1 MTELG
6 EQGGPVED
14 LRRQDVEWREIG
26 QAWLRRTEA
35 AQLAVRIEAVQQ
47 IRAAMKRAIQ
57 RHEGRLGPVPAAPS
71 SEPEPR

>member
-1 MTELG
+1 
-6 EQGGPVED
+6 
-14 LRRQDVEWREIG
+14 
-26 QAWLRRTEA
+26 
-35 AQLAVRIEAVQQ
+35 VQQ